1 MRPDRTRPLASLGGG
16 AMFNHEHSYTVAMIT
31 ALTAA
36 LVATLFALGHALD
49 GFQTFW

>member
-1 MRPDRTRPLASLGGG
+1 
-16 AMFNHEHSYTVAMIT
+16 MFNHENGYTVAMLA

-36 LVATLFALGHALD
+36 VVATLVALGHALG

>member
-1 MRPDRTRPLASLGGG
+1 MLH
-16 AMFNHEHSYTVAMIT
+16 HENSYTVAMIV

-36 LVATLFALGHALD
+36 VVATLLALGNALD

>member
-1 MRPDRTRPLASLGGG
+1 
-16 AMFNHEHSYTVAMIT
+16 MFTHENGYTVAMIA

-36 LVATLFALGHALD
+36 LVATLVALGHALH

>member
-1 MRPDRTRPLASLGGG
+1 ML
-16 AMFNHEHSYTVAMIT
+16 NHQNSYAVAMIV

-36 LVATLFALGHALD
+36 VVTTLLALGHALD

>member
-1 MRPDRTRPLASLGGG
+1 
-16 AMFNHEHSYTVAMIT
+16 MFHHENGYTVAMLT

-36 LVATLFALGHALD
+36 VVATLLALGHALD

>member
-1 MRPDRTRPLASLGGG
+1 
-16 AMFNHEHSYTVAMIT
+16 MFNHEETFTVAIIA

-36 LVATLFALGHALD
+36 VVATLFALGHALD

>member
-1 MRPDRTRPLASLGGG
+1 ML
-16 AMFNHEHSYTVAMIT
+16 NHENGYTVAMLT

-36 LVATLFALGHALD
+36 VVATLVALGHALG

>member
-1 MRPDRTRPLASLGGG
+1 ML
-16 AMFNHEHSYTVAMIT
+16 NHENGYTVAMIT

-49 GFQTFW
+49 GFKTFW

>member
-1 MRPDRTRPLASLGGG
+1 
-16 AMFNHEHSYTVAMIT
+16 MFNHENGYTVAMLA

-36 LVATLFALGHALD
+36 VVGTLLALGHALH

>member
-1 MRPDRTRPLASLGGG
+1 
-16 AMFNHEHSYTVAMIT
+16 MFNHENSYTLAMIA

-36 LVATLFALGHALD
+36 VVATLLALGHALD